1 MLKLKLLYTF
11 QLFKLRVLDLFS
23 VLEFINYSIYAIYFW
38 WQERLGNY
46 SYVDATSERVAS
58 AWAAR
63 IVRRYGCVVQVEGQ
77 ENVPSHGAV
86 IVMVNHQSQYDIPIL
101 MAHLGRLL
109 GFVAK
114 KELFR
119 IPGLNY
125 WMKRLHCI
133 SLDRSDRAKAARLF
147 AEVSR
152 HIKET
157 QSGIILF
164 PEGTRTR
171 DPEGAIQPF
180 KEGSLRLATLESI
193 PVLPVSIDGSRHL
206 KSSESL
212 YRSRK
217 GGRLIR
223 IKIAPLVDT
232 TVASSLERRALMARI
247 RETMESNYDSIRVE
261 WPAET
266 KQE

>member
-1 MLKLKLLYTF
+1 MFCL
-11 QLFKLRVLDLFS
+11 
-23 VLEFINYSIYAIYFW
+23 LEFIYYSIYAIYFW

-46 SYVDATSERVAS
+46 SYVEETSERVAS
-58 AWAAR
+58 TWAGR

-119 IPGLNY
+119 IPGLSY

-133 SLDRSDRAKAARLF
+133 SLDRSDRAGAARLF
-147 AEVSR
+147 AGVSR

-164 PEGTRTR
+164 PEGTRSR

-180 KEGSLRLATLESI
+180 KEGSLRLATMEDI

-206 KSSESL
+206 KSPENL
-212 YRSRK
+212 YRARK

-223 IKIAPLVDT
+223 MKIAPLVDT

-247 RETMESNYDSIRVE
+247 RETIESNFNSIRVD

-266 KQE
+266 KQK